1 MIISKFLSDWV
12 YSCLKDNAKQRILYC
27 QDDRIIYYFQFD
39 SIIEGNDFS
48 MAMEVNEIGKEG
60 IVMQLPSDSSFVI
73 EMIAEFLKY
82 IPSRKMVEISKEE
95 YDKLYDIW
103 ECSVK

>member
-12 YSCLKDNAKQRILYC
+12 YSCLKDNVKQRILYC

-39 SIIEGNDFS
+39 SIIDGDDFS

-60 IVMQLPSDSSFVI
+60 IVIQLPSDSSFVI

-95 YDKLYDIW
+95 YDKLYHIW
-103 ECSVK
+103 ECSRR